1 MRVIVTKYGIEV
13 VDELDEMNKYN
24 PLSSQSI
31 GKKNLTSYNRR
42 TNSIES
48 RNRNLYSNT
57 YSSLNETRKSRR
69 NLSQFDFDIEN
80 LSPNELKKAK
90 ELKLTTT
97 KISFPK
103 SFANNYED
111 NYTSSNI
118 IDSNF
123 QLPSLTNNSKIM
135 ESENS
140 GFLNQRYY
148 SFRDIIPNKT
158 ITKMKLN
165 IIKDRK
171 MKDKLSRI
179 DENKFRS
186 IYHAKTELEN
196 FDDVLNCARINSNKM
211 GLIRYLNESKNPQPI
226 TLKDLINSDSSRI
239 NRMNKMCQILLRK
252 EEQQKLMIQN
262 IQKKIKSGINAEFI
276 EYQNQIN
283 SLKDNIND
291 FKEKMEKYNVKRV
304 DHKENYKDLFH
315 MMETKVWAKYDF
327 ERFNKKSTPKIK
339 TESFYNQNY
348 INNENKNNDDI
359 QKFFNK

>member
-1 MRVIVTKYGIEV
+1 MRIIVTKHGIEV

-31 GKKNLTSYNRR
+31 GRRNLTSYNRK
-42 TNSIES
+42 TNTLYSD
-48 RNRNLYSNT
+48 NRNLYSNT
-57 YSSLNETRKSRR
+57 YSSLNDTKKSRR
-69 NLSQFDFDIEN
+69 NITQLDFDIEN
-80 LSPNELKKAK
+80 LTPNELKTAK

-103 SFANNYED
+103 SFTNYYDD
-111 NYTSSNI
+111 NDTSSNI

-123 QLPSLTNNSKIM
+123 QLPSLVNNKNKT
-135 ESENS
+135 ENS
-140 GFLNQRYY
+140 SFLNPRYY
-148 SFRDIIPNKT
+148 SFRDIIPNNK
-158 ITKMKLN
+158 ITEMKLN

-196 FDDVLNCARINSNKM
+196 FDDVLDCARINSNKM

-262 IQKKIKSGINAEFI
+262 IQKKIKTGINAEFI

-304 DHKENYKDLFH
+304 DHKENYKDLFRI
-315 MMETKVWAKYDF
+315 METKVWAKYDLD
-327 ERFNKKSTPKIK
+327 RFNKKSTLKNK
-339 TESFYNQNY
+339 SDYN
-348 INNENKNNDDI
+348 ITSNNEEVKNGEHKNNLPEID
-359 QKFFNK
+359 

>member
-1 MRVIVTKYGIEV
+1 
-13 VDELDEMNKYN
+13 
-24 PLSSQSI
+24 
-31 GKKNLTSYNRR
+31 
-42 TNSIES
+42 
-48 RNRNLYSNT
+48 
-57 YSSLNETRKSRR
+57 
-69 NLSQFDFDIEN
+69 
-80 LSPNELKKAK
+80 
-90 ELKLTTT
+90 
-97 KISFPK
+97 
-103 SFANNYED
+103 
-111 NYTSSNI
+111 
-118 IDSNF
+118 
-123 QLPSLTNNSKIM
+123 M

-148 SFRDIIPNKT
+148 SFRDIIPNNK

-186 IYHAKTELEN
+186 IYQAKTELEN

-226 TLKDLINSDSSRI
+226 ALKDLINSDSSRI

-276 EYQNQIN
+276 DYQNQIN

-304 DHKENYKDLFH
+304 DHKENYKDLFRI
-315 MMETKVWAKYDF
+315 METKVWAKYDLD
-327 ERFNKKSTPKIK
+327 RFNKKSTLKNK
-339 TESFYNQNY
+339 SDYN
-348 INNENKNNDDI
+348 ITSHNEEVKNGEHKNNLPEI
-359 QKFFNK
+359 E

>member
-57 YSSLNETRKSRR
+57 YSLLNDTKRSRR
-69 NLSQFDFDIEN
+69 NITQIDFDIEN
-80 LSPNELKKAK
+80 LTPNELKNAK

-103 SFANNYED
+103 SFANNYDD
-111 NYTSSNI
+111 NDTSSNI

-123 QLPSLTNNSKIM
+123 QLPSLVNNKNKT
-135 ESENS
+135 ENS
-140 GFLNQRYY
+140 SFLNQRYY
-148 SFRDIIPNKT
+148 SFRDIIPNNK
-158 ITKMKLN
+158 ITEMKLN

-179 DENKFRS
+179 DETKFRS
-186 IYHAKTELEN
+186 IYHPKTELEN
-196 FDDVLNCARINSNKM
+196 FDDVLNCAKINPNKM

-226 TLKDLINSDSSRI
+226 TLKDLINSNSHRL
-239 NRMNKMCQILLRK
+239 NRMNKICETLLR
-252 EEQQKLMIQN
+252 EEERQRVMNQN
-262 IQKKIKSGINAEFI
+262 IQKKIKSSLNAEII

-283 SLKDNIND
+283 SMKEKINEY
-291 FKEKMEKYNVKRV
+291 KEKMEKYNIKRV
-304 DHKENYKDLFH
+304 DHKENYKDLYRI
-315 MMETKVWAKYDF
+315 METKVWAKYDF
-327 ERFNKKSTPKIK
+327 DRLNKKNSPKTKNDFNI
-339 TESFYNQNY
+339 TSNE
-348 INNENKNNDDI
+348 ENKT
-359 QKFFNK
+359 QENKKNLPEID

>member
-69 NLSQFDFDIEN
+69 NLSQFDFDIEK

-123 QLPSLTNNSKIM
+123 QLPSLTNNSKIL

-304 DHKENYKDLFH
+304 DHKENYKDLFRI
-315 MMETKVWAKYDF
+315 METKVWAKYDLD
-327 ERFNKKSTPKIK
+327 RFNKKSTLKNK
-339 TESFYNQNY
+339 SDYN
-348 INNENKNNDDI
+348 ITSNNEEVKNGEHKNNLPEI
-359 QKFFNK
+359 E